1 MNKCLECFTYVYD
14 SFILDTYIVKYKI
27 FEIDGGNEYAIVI
40 INSLND
46 KECHLK
52 GYKSYDAAVEDVT
65 RIHNLVQWHTIELAE
80 DINA

>member
-1 MNKCLECFTYVYD
+1 
-14 SFILDTYIVKYKI
+14 
-27 FEIDGGNEYAIVI
+27 VI

-65 RIHNLVQWHTIELAE
+65 RIHNLVQWHTRELAE